1 MFSPSKVI
9 AGVSGLAGFAVAVF
23 AGLMAQNPAT
33 TVLTNALVAMVICQ
47 FVGWGL
53 GLIGERVIQDHLK
66 SVTGGPGG
74 PVVPTSSPTSSTNA
88 PAEPGASAS

>member
-9 AGVSGLAGFAVAVF
+9 AGISGLAGFSVAIF

-47 FVGWGL
+47 FVGWAL
-53 GLIGERVIQDHLK
+53 GLVGERVIQDHLQT
-66 SVTGGPGG
+66 VTGAGA
-74 PVVPTSSPTSSTNA
+74 PVVPTSSPTSSTNP
-88 PAEPGASAS
+88 PAETGADAS